1 VTNQATTDIVEGPE
15 AAAGQPVAAAH
26 DGTGHEDEHFGG
38 RRISWI
44 GTSIVCAG
52 FLVGGLSFWGHI
64 HWPLF
69 WVGTAVALVGCLIL
83 AGAKTMS
90 EDWY

>member
-1 VTNQATTDIVEGPE
+1 MTNQATTGIVEGPE
-15 AAAGQPVAAAH
+15 AAAARPVAAAH
-26 DGTGHEDEHFGG
+26 DGTEHDEHFGG

-44 GTSIVCAG
+44 GTSIVCVG
-52 FLVGGLSFWGHI
+52 FVVGGFSFLGRV

-69 WVGTAVALVGCLIL
+69 WAGVAVALVGCLTL